1 MDPSTRCA
9 FCGEPQAPAQLR
21 REFELDFCERCAV
34 GQAESAL
41 RARGHSLISREWT
54 TRVRTN
60 NSSHTIHHM
69 SIDARPPEPLE
80 VTVRFTREHALHR
93 LVKLFRHEV
102 EVGDPLFDD
111 FVYVKTRERPQ
122 AQALLRSSGVQSTL
136 IDLVGRYDSIDLA
149 RGSVQIRHAAT
160 EQVLAAD
167 AMLAACALLVHID
180 RIASGSPAHEPQS

>member
-9 FCGEPQAPAQLR
+9 FCDEPQAPAQLR

-54 TRVRTN
+54 TRVSSN
-60 NSSHTIHHM
+60 NSSHTIYHM
-69 SIDARPPEPLE
+69 AIDARPPAPIE

-93 LVKLFRHEV
+93 LIKLFRHEV
-102 EVGDPLFDD
+102 EVGDRLFDD

-122 AQALLRSSGVQSTL
+122 ALSLLRSSGVQSTL

-149 RGSVQIRHAAT
+149 RGAVQIRHAAT

-167 AMLAACALLVHID
+167 AMLAACALLVHLD
-180 RIASGSPAHEPQS
+180 RITGAPGHEAQS

>member
-21 REFELDFCERCAV
+21 REFELDFCEGCAS
-34 GQAESAL
+34 GRAESKL
-41 RARGHSLISREWT
+41 RARGHSLITREWT

-69 SIDARPPEPLE
+69 SIDARPPAPIE

-93 LVKLFRHEV
+93 LLKLFRHEV

-167 AMLAACALLVHID
+167 AMLAACALLVHLE
-180 RIASGSPAHEPQS
+180 RIAADPSAHDPQS